1 MKSRTILILI
11 LSTFF
16 ASAAWPQAQ
25 PQWKHKI
32 ITYEVPG
39 AGNGAGQGTQAFG
52 INSSGEV
59 AGFYTDAN
67 SGNHYNFTTVDSP
80 GLYQEVDNGN
90 FVTWVNN
97 SGLVSQQYVG
107 IDGNIHTAVL
117 LEDGWEVIDVP
128 GATNTEGTNANSQG
142 QIALTYWGA
151 DGVTHLAIW
160 KEGQYS
166 YVNDPCPAEYTYGLA
181 VGINDLGQVT
191 SYVVDSNGISL
202 ACVGSAGKH
211 PIFPYRGAV
220 FGFPGAVS
228 TIPIMTNDLG
238 VTVGAYWD
246 AQGVQHGFVHRMI
259 GNVFTSVDFPR
270 ASNSWV
276 QGINDEGM
284 MNGSAQLNTNGN
296 WAGFEMIGGNIED
309 WNVPDAVQTDLF
321 VITNDL
327 RVAGLYQSPDGVW
340 HGFVATPR

>member
-1 MKSRTILILI
+1 MLRKMLSLLIL
-11 LSTFF
+11 L
-16 ASAAWPQAQ
+16 PC
-25 PQWKHKI
+25 
-32 ITYEVPG
+32 ITL
-39 AGNGAGQGTQAFG
+39 T
-52 INSSGEV
+52 SSGFLRAQTIYDPEKL
-59 AGFYTDAN
+59 GPQDYK
-67 SGNHYNFTTVDSP
+67 FTTVDSP
-80 GLYQEVDNGN
+80 GLYHEVDNGN

-117 LEDGWEVIDVP
+117 LEDGWRVIDVP

-181 VGINDLGQVT
+181 IGINDLKQVT
-191 SYVVDSNGISL
+191 SYVVDSNGVSW
-202 ACVGSAGKH
+202 ACVGRAG
-211 PIFPYRGAV
+211 IPYRGTV

-228 TIPIMTNDLG
+228 TIPMMTNNWG

-246 AQGVQHGFVHRMI
+246 AQGVQHGFVHHMI
-259 GNVFTSVDFPR
+259 GNVFTSVDFPG

-276 QGINDEGM
+276 QGINDDGI
-284 MNGSAQLNTNGN
+284 MNGSAQLNVNGN
-296 WAGFEMIGGNIED
+296 WAGFEISGRHIED

-327 RVAGLYQSPDGVW
+327 RVAGLYQSADGVW
-340 HGFVATPR
+340 HGFVATPK